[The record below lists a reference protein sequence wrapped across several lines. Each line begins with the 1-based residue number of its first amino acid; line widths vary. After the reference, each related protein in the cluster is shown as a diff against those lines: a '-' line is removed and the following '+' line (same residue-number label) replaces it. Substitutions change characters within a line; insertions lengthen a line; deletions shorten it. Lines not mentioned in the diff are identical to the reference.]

1 MEKFHARRILKLADY
16 LHDKVARPQ
25 FDVCLWAARRS
36 CGTVACVGGWAG
48 LVPEFRRAGLKTDV
62 EYGDVGFKPTLGR
75 DREYAEKAYGYA
87 DGTFNGR
94 TGCELFF
101 GTYDCPQLNL
111 FMPSG
116 YEQGNNVR
124 PKQVARKL
132 RRVVREHHP
141 DVYRAWR
148 LAKAAA

>member
-1 MEKFHARRILKLADY
+1 
-16 LHDKVARPQ
+16 
-25 FDVCLWAARRS
+25 
-36 CGTVACVGGWAG
+36 
-48 LVPEFRRAGLKTDV
+48 
-62 EYGDVGFKPTLGR
+62 
-75 DREYAEKAYGYA
+75 
-87 DGTFNGR
+87 
-94 TGCELFF
+94 
-101 GTYDCPQLNL
+101 
-111 FMPSG
+111 MPSG